1 MWMTDAEKP
10 PDLHI
15 IAAFQN
21 QVYILKYE
29 IFKSV
34 MQILEFSVF
43 VRVHIKTIQYPE
55 NFFLILRIFELFFR
69 EVCKFL

>member
-29 IFKSV
+29 ILKV
-34 MQILEFSVF
+34 
-43 VRVHIKTIQYPE
+43 
-55 NFFLILRIFELFFR
+55 
-69 EVCKFL
+69 